1 MAENYS
7 FVDPKTGAIWQKVLF
22 HRPRTFPDNF
32 TPDECFL
39 AAIKRN
45 QNLHKYTL
53 QQCFLGAT
61 QVSFIII
68 FKMSSYFLVY
78 LHTYLLQCWTVGAI
92 FTFGR
97 RPQPKPQDK
106 KRQTYVKKVLIS
118 NHSNQIGEFYKN
130 LIKKGVCL
138 NFDHNPH

>member
-68 FKMSSYFLVY
+68 FKMSSYFFCV
-78 LHTYLLQCWTVGAI
+78 HAHLLLSKYSGNSTKDI
-92 FTFGR
+92 R
-97 RPQPKPQDK
+97 
-106 KRQTYVKKVLIS
+106 
-118 NHSNQIGEFYKN
+118 
-130 LIKKGVCL
+130 
-138 NFDHNPH
+138 

>member
-61 QVSFIII
+61 QVSFIMI
-68 FKMSSYFLVY
+68 FKMSRYFFEFV
-78 LHTYLLQCWTVGAI
+78 HTRG
-92 FTFGR
+92 
-97 RPQPKPQDK
+97 
-106 KRQTYVKKVLIS
+106 IS
-118 NHSNQIGEFYKN
+118 ILGWRYILTSF
-130 LIKKGVCL
+130 
-138 NFDHNPH
+138 

>member
-61 QVSFIII
+61 QVSFIVI

-78 LHTYLLQCWTVGAI
+78 ILQCWTVGAI

-97 RPQPKPQDK
+97 SRMFGPDKLRQIRPSVTVVVAVGLKSSATAVELRPSVQ
-106 KRQTYVKKVLIS
+106 
-118 NHSNQIGEFYKN
+118 H
-130 LIKKGVCL
+130 
-138 NFDHNPH
+138 